1 MATAVE
7 VKAETLSFV
16 PSPTV
21 PVVGDLASVYTE
33 AVPEERYNK
42 ITTAFELAFGSKPE
56 FYARAPG
63 KWWESSEPTDRRHG
77 HMRSADARAGT
88 TRCHGNP
95 WCHLPFGQR
104 SRSMALCI
112 AVAPPTALC

>member
-7 VKAETLSFV
+7 AKVETLSFV

-63 KWWESSEPTDRRHG
+63 KSRELTQQATWAHARVQASPGDPAVPAAICY
-77 HMRSADARAGT
+77 HMHNEGYAWPCA
-88 TRCHGNP
+88 
-95 WCHLPFGQR
+95 
-104 SRSMALCI
+104 
-112 AVAPPTALC
+112 